1 MRITKCLIVIGCFM
15 LLTMSVCF
23 AKISEV
29 NDPRQTIFNSSNII
43 TNQDIKVEAFMVK
56 LFYPSITGYR
66 FGFDQTVTINE
77 NESVDYITEATLQF
91 DGTKT
96 YVLPR
101 GNFNKLPLYGE
112 SKGKYLTEARV
123 EVYDN
128 ENDVKVKR
136 LVNLIKSADK
146 AEVVFTFKNGE
157 KLTYEIASTVLQ
169 EWKQVVAYP
178 DVI

>member
-1 MRITKCLIVIGCFM
+1 MGQFPTGVSVKFNPA
-15 LLTMSVCF
+15 LT
-23 AKISEV
+23 
-29 NDPRQTIFNSSNII
+29 
-43 TNQDIKVEAFMVK
+43 
-56 LFYPSITGYR
+56 
-66 FGFDQTVTINE
+66 
-77 NESVDYITEATLQF
+77 TEATLQF